1 MNNNATFPCIFLFNI
16 FFILHNFAM
25 DFAVFTMW
33 LQMDGLTGKWMDQW
47 MDRPMEEWNS
57 GWTNIPPYKDAM
69 YTSKN
74 DDFLTDFA
82 IFTKALW
89 TDAPTDQRTN
99 GLMDQQ
105 TYPLIEM

>member
-1 MNNNATFPCIFLFNI
+1 
-16 FFILHNFAM
+16 M

-33 LQMDGLTGKWMDQW
+33 LQMDGLRGKWMDQW
-47 MDRPMEEWNS
+47 MDRPMEEWTS

-82 IFTKALW
+82 LW
-89 TDAPTDQRTN
+89 TNGPTDQQSN

-105 TYPLIEM
+105 TYPLIEMS